1 MDKKMIDI
9 EYSTQNEKEMRY
21 LRACNIPYTYIKVNG
36 ETPIFK
42 YKKSKELFEALAVF
56 YRNK

>member
-1 MDKKMIDI
+1 MFDA
-9 EYSTQNEKEMRY
+9 EYSTQNKKEMLY
-21 LRACNIPYTYIKVNG
+21 LRSCDIPYTFINVHNEY
-36 ETPIFK
+36 PIYK